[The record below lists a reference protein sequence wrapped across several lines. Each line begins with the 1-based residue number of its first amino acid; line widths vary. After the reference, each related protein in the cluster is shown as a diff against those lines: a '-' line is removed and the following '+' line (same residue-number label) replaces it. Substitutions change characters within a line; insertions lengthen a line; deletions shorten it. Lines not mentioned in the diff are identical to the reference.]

1 MRRLLSGG
9 LTQLEQ
15 PMLSPIVYFARRVI
29 HVIQYLRLG
38 ALTTTRMLLSGGM
51 IQLVQPKLSS
61 IMFVSHV
68 LRD

>member
-38 ALTTTRMLLSGGM
+38 AL
-51 IQLVQPKLSS
+51 PP
-61 IMFVSHV
+61 
-68 LRD
+68 